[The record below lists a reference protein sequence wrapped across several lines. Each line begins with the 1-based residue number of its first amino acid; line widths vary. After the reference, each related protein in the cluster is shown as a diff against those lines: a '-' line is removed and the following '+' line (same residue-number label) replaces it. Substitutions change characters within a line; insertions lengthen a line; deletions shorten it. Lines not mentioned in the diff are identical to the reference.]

1 MDHPQL
7 AWHRQAIRRKMFRLK
22 FRFRLLLFMESV
34 LLGLTV
40 VLSVSAAVVLL
51 GKLVYLPSALR
62 SFNTFMAA
70 VEFVAFASLVWAL
83 ARPVTDLELAS
94 FIDREIGQPGRVE
107 SAVDFLERPHEIDPL
122 YLDPFLKSTVG
133 VLNSTSDG
141 QIIGMQLPR
150 LWRYTVLAFA
160 ILIAAEL
167 FVPVARLVSEDQ
179 DPFLI
184 KDMQRLSRE
193 LEGTLLRATRDE
205 SVSEEDKELFEKARE
220 LSRRM
225 DAKTIDPSYLQDELF
240 RLTRGIGERSDR
252 LRSSNDQLLAELLE
266 EIERLRQ
273 DQESKGVQ
281 NAALKRALDELAQK
295 TKDMQELAAQQRL
308 RTAQELTEAVQQL
321 LSVSEDQLSQADK
334 ELIERLVS
342 EMQSQLQQ
350 GQDLN
355 RISEVAERSLNAL
368 RKDSIQDLMYRDR
381 DQLSEQAMEF
391 LRSQRGLQQG
401 GSDYRSEGRSEG
413 SFQIG
418 TMEGIGV
425 GSGSQADGGDPSEGG
440 GGYYGFAT
448 DDENGQVNVPSEGIG
463 SGAGGDLFGSP
474 SSRVE
479 GYRTYVDHRLPGEG
493 GELDLTFS
501 TVLGSPASGE
511 VQAVAPDE
519 VESSF
524 GEAYEGQ
531 IPEGEYPER
540 YKQIISD
547 YFDGLR

>member
-34 LLGLTV
+34 LLGLTA
-40 VLSVSAAVVLL
+40 VLSVSAAVVLV
-51 GKLVYLPSALR
+51 GKLVYLPAELR
-62 SFNTFMAA
+62 SSNTLMTA
-70 VEFVAFASLVWAL
+70 VEFVVFASLVWTL
-83 ARPVTDLELAS
+83 VRPVSDLELAS
-94 FIDREIGQPGRVE
+94 FIDREIGQPGRIE
-107 SAVDFLERPHEIDPL
+107 SAVDFLGRPDEIDPL
-122 YLDPFLKSTVG
+122 YLGPFLKSTVG
-133 VLNSTSDG
+133 ILNSTPDG
-141 QIIGMQLPR
+141 QIIGIQLPR
-150 LWRYTVLAFA
+150 LWRYTVLALA
-160 ILIAAEL
+160 ILIAIEL

-179 DPFLI
+179 DPFLLR
-184 KDMQRLSRE
+184 DMQRLSRE
-193 LEGTLLRATRDE
+193 LEGTLLRATRDQ

-225 DAKTIDPSYLQDELF
+225 DAKTIDPSYLQDELL

-273 DQESKGVQ
+273 EQESKGVQ
-281 NAALKRALDELAQK
+281 NAALKRALDEMAQK
-295 TKDMQELAAQQRL
+295 TRDLQELAAQQRL

-321 LSVSEDQLSQADK
+321 LSVSEDQLSQEDK

-355 RISEVAERSLNAL
+355 RVSEVAERSLNAL
-368 RKDSIQDLMYRDR
+368 RKDSIQDLMYRGR

-391 LRSQRGLQQG
+391 LRSQRALQQG
-401 GSDYRSEGRSEG
+401 GNYYEPEGPSEG

-418 TMEGIGV
+418 MMEGIGV
-425 GSGSQADGGDPSEGG
+425 GSGSQEGDPNEG
-440 GGYYGFAT
+440 GGYYGSIT
-448 DDENGQVNVPSEGIG
+448 DDENGQMSIPSEGIG
-463 SGAGGDLFGSP
+463 SGVGGDLFGSP
-474 SSRVE
+474 SSPVE

-493 GELDLTFS
+493 SELDLTFS
-501 TVLGSPASGE
+501 TVLGSPAGGE
-511 VQAVAPDE
+511 VRAVAPGE
-519 VESSF
+519 IEGSF